1 MLGFLKNFLDDNA
14 REVKKLQRVVA
25 AVNELE
31 PGIEKLT
38 DAELQARTPVLRERL
53 NAGAPLEDLL
63 PEAFAAVREV
73 SRRVL
78 DMRHFDVQIMGGAVL
93 HQGRIAEMKTGEGK
107 TLVATL
113 PAYLNALTGRGV
125 HIVTVNDYLA
135 KRDSE
140 WMGHIYRFLGLS
152 TGLIV
157 HGLDARQRQASY
169 AADVIYGTNNEFGF
183 DYLRDNMA
191 VYPRDMVQR
200 DLYYAIVDEVDSIL
214 VDEARTPLIISGQS
228 GKPTDTYYTM
238 ARLVPRLKPETHFA
252 VDEKARTVSL
262 TEEGFARCEEL
273 LGIDNL
279 SDPEHEEVLHH
290 LNQALKA
297 RALMKL
303 DRDYVVKDGQVIIVD
318 EFTGRLMFG
327 RRYSD
332 GLHQAIEAKEG
343 VKIERESQTLA
354 TITFQNY
361 FRMYEKLAGMT
372 GTADT
377 EAEEFKKIYGLDVV
391 VVPTHKPMVREDIP
405 DAVFKTEEGKFRSAV
420 EEIAARHATGQPV
433 LVGTISIEKSEVLSR
448 MLTRRG
454 VPHQVLN
461 AKYHEKEAEIVAQA
475 GRIGA
480 VTIATNMA
488 GRGTDIMLGGNPS
501 FLALQEMRRRGYPP
515 EVIAEAAEYGPCT
528 EEVAEARRLY
538 RELHA
543 EFKKETDAEHD
554 RVVALGGLFIIG
566 TERHEARRIDNQLR
580 GRCGRQGDPGAT
592 QFYVALN
599 DDLLRLF
606 GGDNIAGIMDRLKME
621 EDAPLEHPLISKS
634 LETAQRRVE
643 NRNFSIRKHVL
654 NYDDVINQ
662 QRELIY
668 RQRRQVLCGDNLRP
682 VVEQMMEEVAGQAVA
697 AFAPDGVYP
706 EEWNYD
712 GLSEYAAQILPGER
726 WTVEGLERRLEKKRD
741 DFRREDLRRLFQE
754 EMEQAYAAREAEL
767 GPETMREIERVLM
780 LRIVDEKWMDHL
792 DAMDQLREGV
802 GLRAYGQKDP
812 LVEYKFESF
821 DMFQNMIASIQ
832 EETVKKLFRVR
843 VVPPQQVE
851 RRPVRENLYAAGGE
865 GANQPVRRDKKVGR
879 NDPCPCGSGKKYKK
893 CCAAKD
899 EQATG

>member
-14 REVKKLQRVVA
+14 REVKKLQRVVT

-31 PGIEKLT
+31 PQIEKLS
-38 DAELQARTPVLRERL
+38 DAELQAKTPVLRERFE
-53 NAGAPLEDLL
+53 AGMPLDDLL
-63 PEAFAAVREV
+63 PESFAVVREV

-93 HQGRIAEMKTGEGK
+93 HQGKIAEMKTGEGK

-113 PAYLNALTGRGV
+113 PACLNALTGRGV

-157 HGLDARQRQASY
+157 HGLDARQRQESY

-214 VDEARTPLIISGQS
+214 IDEARTPLIISGQS

-238 ARLVPRLKPETHFA
+238 ARLVPRLKPETHFT

-262 TEEGFARCEEL
+262 TEEGFSRCEEL
-273 LGIDNL
+273 LNIENL
-279 SDPEHEEVLHH
+279 ADPEHEEVLHH

-297 RALMKL
+297 RALMKR

-391 VVPTHKPMVREDIP
+391 VVPTHKPMIREDMS

-420 EEIAARHATGQPV
+420 EEIAARHATGQPI

-501 FLALQEMRRRGYPP
+501 FLALQEMRRRDFPL

-528 EEVAEARRLY
+528 EEVAEARRVY
-538 RELHA
+538 RELYA
-543 EFKKETDAEHD
+543 EFKKMTDAEHD
-554 RVVALGGLFIIG
+554 QVVALGGLFIIG
-566 TERHEARRIDNQLR
+566 TERHDARRIDNQLR

-592 QFYVALN
+592 QFFVALN

-606 GGDNIAGIMDRLKME
+606 GGDNIAGLMDRLKME

-668 RQRRQVLCGDNLRP
+668 RQRRQVLCGEDLKP
-682 VVEQMMEEVAGQAVA
+682 VVQQMMEEVADQAVA
-697 AFAPDGVYP
+697 TFTPEGVYP
-706 EEWNYD
+706 EEWNYE
-712 GLSEYAAQILPGER
+712 GLSEYMAQILPGER
-726 WTVEGLERRLEKKRD
+726 LTTEELEGRLGKKRD
-741 DFRREDLRRLFQE
+741 EFRREDLRRLFLDE
-754 EMEQAYAAREAEL
+754 LEQAYAAREAEL
-767 GPETMREIERVLM
+767 GAETMREIERVIM

-843 VVPPQQVE
+843 VMPPQQAE
-851 RRPVRENLYAAGGE
+851 RRQVKENLYAVGGE
-865 GANQPVRRDKKVGR
+865 GAKQPVRRDKKVGR
-879 NDPCPCGSGKKYKK
+879 NSPCPCGSGKKYKK
-893 CCAAKD
+893 CCAGKD
-899 EQATG
+899 EQVVG

>member
-14 REVKKLQRVVA
+14 REVKKLQRVVT

-31 PGIEKLT
+31 PRIEKLT
-38 DAELQARTPVLRERL
+38 DAELQAKTPALRERL
-53 NAGAPLEDLL
+53 EAGAPLDDLL
-63 PEAFAAVREV
+63 PEAFAVVREV

-78 DMRHFDVQIMGGAVL
+78 DMRHFDVQIMGGVVL
-93 HQGRIAEMKTGEGK
+93 HQGKIAEMKTGEGK

-191 VYPRDMVQR
+191 MYPRDLVQR

-214 VDEARTPLIISGQS
+214 IDEARTPLIISGQS

-238 ARLVPRLKPETHFA
+238 ARLVPKLKAETHFA

-273 LGIDNL
+273 LNIDNL

-297 RALMKL
+297 HALMKR

-391 VVPTHKPMVREDIP
+391 VVPTHKPMIREDLP
-405 DAVFKTEEGKFRSAV
+405 DAVFKTEEGKFRAVV

-454 VPHQVLN
+454 IPHQVLN

-501 FLALQEMRRRGYPP
+501 FLALQEMRRRDYPP

-528 EEVAEARRLY
+528 EEVAEARRVY
-538 RELHA
+538 RELYA

-592 QFYVALN
+592 QFFVALN

-606 GGDNIAGIMDRLKME
+606 GGDNIAGLMDRLKMD

-668 RQRRQVLCGDNLRP
+668 RQRRQVLCGEDLRP
-682 VVEQMMEEVAGQAVA
+682 VVRQMMEEVAGQAVT
-697 AFAPDGVYP
+697 AFAPEGVYP
-706 EEWNYD
+706 EEWNYE
-712 GLSEYAAQILPGER
+712 GLSEYMTQILPGEK
-726 WTVEGLERRLEKKRD
+726 WTVEDLEERLGKKRD
-741 DFRREDLRRLFQE
+741 DFRREDLRRLFLN

-767 GPETMREIERVLM
+767 GAETMREIERVLM

-843 VVPPQQVE
+843 VVPPQQAE
-851 RRPVRENLYAAGGE
+851 RRQVKENLYAAGGD
-865 GANQPVRRDKKVGR
+865 GVKQPVRRDKKVGR
-879 NDPCPCGSGKKYKK
+879 NSPCPCGSGKKYKK

-899 EQATG
+899 EQAAG

>member
-1 MLGFLKNFLDDNA
+1 LLGFLKNFLDDNA
-14 REVKKLQRVVA
+14 REVKKLQRVVT

-31 PGIEKLT
+31 PRIEKLA
-38 DAELQARTPVLRERL
+38 DAELQAKTPALRERL
-53 NAGAPLEDLL
+53 EAGAPLDDLL
-63 PEAFAAVREV
+63 PEAFAVVREV

-93 HQGRIAEMKTGEGK
+93 HQGKIAEMKTGEGK

-157 HGLDARQRQASY
+157 HGLDARQRRASY

-191 VYPRDMVQR
+191 VYPRDLVQR

-214 VDEARTPLIISGQS
+214 IDEARTPLIISGQS

-238 ARLVPRLKPETHFA
+238 ARLVPKLKAETHFA

-273 LGIDNL
+273 LNIDNL

-297 RALMKL
+297 HALMKR

-391 VVPTHKPMVREDIP
+391 VVPTHKPMIREDLP
-405 DAVFKTEEGKFRSAV
+405 DAVFKTEEGKFRAVV

-454 VPHQVLN
+454 IPHQVLN

-501 FLALQEMRRRGYPP
+501 FLALQEMRRRNYPP

-528 EEVAEARRLY
+528 EEVAEARRVY
-538 RELHA
+538 RELYA
-543 EFKKETDAEHD
+543 EFKKTTDAEHD
-554 RVVALGGLFIIG
+554 QVVALGGLFIIG

-592 QFYVALN
+592 QFFVALN

-606 GGDNIAGIMDRLKME
+606 GGDNIAGLMDRLKMD

-668 RQRRQVLCGDNLRP
+668 RQRRQVLCGEDLRP
-682 VVEQMMEEVAGQAVA
+682 VVGQMMEEVAGQAVT
-697 AFAPDGVYP
+697 AFAPEGVYP
-706 EEWNYD
+706 EEWNYE
-712 GLSEYAAQILPGER
+712 GLSEYMTQILPGEK
-726 WTVEGLERRLEKKRD
+726 WTVEDLEERLGKKRD
-741 DFRREDLRRLFQE
+741 DFRREDLRRLFLN

-767 GPETMREIERVLM
+767 GAETMREIERVLM

-843 VVPPQQVE
+843 VVPPQQAE
-851 RRPVRENLYAAGGE
+851 RRQVKENLYAAGGD
-865 GANQPVRRDKKVGR
+865 GVKQPVRRDKKVGR
-879 NDPCPCGSGKKYKK
+879 NSPCPCGSGKKYKK

-899 EQATG
+899 EQAAG